1 MYIYFHLHKNTGNNT
16 KDSSVKVK
24 HLKHTYFIILIFETH
39 SVLAIQKINCVLKK
53 LDEPFPSPHNK
64 KLKEFIDW
72 SRDRLINNSMQQG
85 TLKFLTYKSLPQA
98 WLKKSKSKVSHP
110 DLEKDL
116 GDLAPNQF
124 ILPGILG
131 MGSSEALK
139 VKVKPLNCF

>member
-1 MYIYFHLHKNTGNNT
+1 M
-16 KDSSVKVK
+16 
-24 HLKHTYFIILIFETH
+24 
-39 SVLAIQKINCVLKK
+39 LAIQKINCVLKK
-53 LDEPFPSPHNK
+53 LDEPFPSPHKK
-64 KLKEFIDW
+64 KLKEFIDK
-72 SRDRLINNSMQQG
+72 NNSMQQG

-139 VKVKPLNCF
+139 VKVKPLNRV